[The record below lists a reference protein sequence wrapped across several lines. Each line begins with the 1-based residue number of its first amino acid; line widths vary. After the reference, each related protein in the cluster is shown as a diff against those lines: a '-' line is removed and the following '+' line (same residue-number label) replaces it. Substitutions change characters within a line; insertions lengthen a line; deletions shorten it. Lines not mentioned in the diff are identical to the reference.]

1 MDSRLQA
8 HPTLVSRLLRGA
20 ALTGGSFV
28 LAQAMRFGSNLIV
41 ARLLFPDAFGL
52 MALVTMI
59 LFGLTMLSD
68 AGVQQSIMQNARGD
82 DQDFL
87 NTAFTLN
94 AARGVVLWGL
104 ACALAWPAA
113 MLYDAP
119 ELALVLPVC
128 AVSLLLS
135 GLAPTKVFTSERHI
149 RLGRVMMTQ
158 LASQAAGILVMIV
171 LAWATGSY
179 WAMVWGMVATAVARL
194 ALEWAIIPGQT
205 NRLRWERDAA
215 RDLLRFGGW
224 IMMSSGFG
232 FLLAQGDRAIL
243 GYFFSLTELGL
254 YNIAWFLAAF
264 PVLLMQAMNERMLIP
279 AYRESFDTQGSQN
292 TEKLQRMRYMLTAT
306 VMAMLA
312 VMALAGPFLI
322 GLLYDDRYLMAGP
335 MIVLISCAQL
345 PPLISATYQHAA
357 LARGEARLFFRLTAF
372 RAIIQ
377 SALFLAGFLL
387 MDLPGAL
394 AGQALAAV
402 LVYPAVVRLAA
413 HTGVW
418 DKRHDLVF
426 SIAALCIIALAL
438 FVNGDLLIALL

>member
-8 HPTLVSRLLRGA
+8 HPSLVSRLMRGA

-28 LAQAMRFGSNLIV
+28 LAQVMRFGSNLIL

-82 DQDFL
+82 DRDFL

-94 AARGVVLWGL
+94 AARGVVLWLL

-113 MLYDAP
+113 AFYDAP
-119 ELALVLPVC
+119 ELFLVLPVC

-135 GLAPTKVFTSERHI
+135 GLAPTRVFTAERHI
-149 RLGRVMMTQ
+149 RLGRIMVVQ
-158 LASQAAGILVMIV
+158 LTSQVVGIVVMIAF
-171 LAWATGSY
+171 AWGTGSY
-179 WAMVWGMVATAVARL
+179 WAMVWGMVSAAIVKL
-194 ALEWAIIPGQT
+194 GLEWSIIPGQT
-205 NRLRWERDAA
+205 NRLRWERSAA
-215 RDLLRFGGW
+215 RELLRFGGW

-243 GYFFSLTELGL
+243 GYFYSLAQLGI

-264 PVLLMQAMNERMLIP
+264 PVMLMQAMIEKMLIP
-279 AYRESFDTQGSQN
+279 AYRESFDAENG
-292 TEKLQRMRYMLTAT
+292 EGPAKLRRIRYMLTAG

-312 VMALAGPFLI
+312 VMALMGPWLI
-322 GLLYDDRYLMAGP
+322 SLLYDDRYALAGP

-345 PPLISATYQHAA
+345 LPLIGETYQHAA
-357 LARGEARLFFRLTAF
+357 LARGESRLFFRLTAF
-372 RAIIQ
+372 RALTQ
-377 SALFLAGFLL
+377 SALFLTGFLL
-387 MDLPGAL
+387 MGLPGAL

-402 LVYPAVVRLAA
+402 LVYPAVVRLAR

-418 DKRHDLVF
+418 DKTHDLVF
-426 SIAALCIIALAL
+426 FLAALCIIALAL
-438 FVNGDLLIALL
+438 LINGDILTALR